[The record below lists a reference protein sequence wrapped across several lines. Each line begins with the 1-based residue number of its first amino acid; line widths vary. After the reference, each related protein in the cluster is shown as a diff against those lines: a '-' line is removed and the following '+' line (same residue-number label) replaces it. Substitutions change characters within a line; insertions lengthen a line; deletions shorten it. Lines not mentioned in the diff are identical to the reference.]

1 MGEARLDDHK
11 VRKLL
16 PPEEH
21 HSLEA
26 AGNLS
31 LGKRGMYKII
41 VLKILF
47 I

>member
-1 MGEARLDDHK
+1 VGEARLADHK

-26 AGNLS
+26 AGNFCFENS
-31 LGKRGMYKII
+31 VY
-41 VLKILF
+41 
-47 I
+47 